1 MLNSVLFLVSQAI
14 VNNTNRSPG
23 ARVRLG
29 VITENQY
36 LLTGITFM
44 VGSEKV
50 LSEMIDAIS
59 LLPEHWLRFPDCCD
73 FLITD
78 NRMKNALL
86 LLPQEYYRAGSFS
99 GRDVLPGS
107 LLSELHLIARHES
120 VQPRGYMRLGKSDF
134 TTRER
139 ELLAL
144 FSEGMSIKNILNT
157 GRFSAKEI
165 SHYKQI
171 IKRKA
176 HCQSDVELLSALA
189 LSRQIRHTAGEF
201 KVPGNAFGYERFL
214 HKEFIANNQ
223 KEIQAMKLNY
233 LILTI
238 MLVTAGATTV
248 TVAAAEPQAG
258 TVPVAEQSAAE
269 PSLQQSSLMPSTLTQ
284 QANNT
289 PPSAQG
295 FTPEQEAQ
303 IGEIAKNYLLAHPGL
318 LIEVSQKLEARQQA
332 EQLTAMTQAVLRHQD
347 ALLDDKST
355 PSYGPADAK
364 VAFIEF
370 FDYQCSVCARQAP
383 VIESLMKANPQVRY
397 VFKEWPI
404 FAQRWEPS
412 LTAAKTGL
420 QVWNLKGADAYL
432 TYHNALFATGHDE
445 GKLTNADISGATN
458 SGGKLKGN
466 NNGLLEALSRTDVLA
481 QNLGLRGT
489 PGMIVMPVNGA
500 SADNVTVIP
509 GGASQS
515 RLQAAIDKASSLNI
529 AAKSFSPSK

>member
-1 MLNSVLFLVSQAI
+1 MLNSVLFLVSQAT

-29 VITENQY
+29 IITENQY
-36 LLTGITFM
+36 LLTGITLM
-44 VGSEKV
+44 VGCEKV
-50 LSEMIDAIS
+50 LSEMIDVIS
-59 LLPEHWLRFPDCCD
+59 LLPENWLRYPDCCD

-78 NRMKNALL
+78 NRMKTALL

-107 LLSELHLIARHES
+107 LFSVLHLIACHES
-120 VQPRGYMRLGKSDF
+120 VQPRGDIRLGKSGF
-134 TTRER
+134 TTKER
-139 ELLAL
+139 ELLAF
-144 FSEGMSIKNILNT
+144 FSEGISVKNIHNT
-157 GRFSAKEI
+157 GRFSVKEI

-176 HCQSDVELLSALA
+176 DCHSDVELFSALA
-189 LSRQIRHTAGEF
+189 LLRKVRHTAGEF
-201 KVPGNAFGYERFL
+201 KVPGSAFGHERFL

-223 KEIQAMKLNY
+223 KKILAMKLNN
-233 LILTI
+233 LTLNI
-238 MLVTAGATTV
+238 MLVTSGVTTV
-248 TVAAAEPQAG
+248 AVAEPQTG
-258 TVPVAEQSAAE
+258 TVPVAEQSADE

-289 PPSAQG
+289 PPSSQG

-303 IGEIAKNYLLAHPGL
+303 IGEIAKNYLLAHPGV
-318 LIEVSQKLEARQQA
+318 LIEVGQKLEARQQA
-332 EQLTAMTQAVLRHQD
+332 EQLTAMSQAVLRHQD
-347 ALLDDKST
+347 ALLDGKFT
-355 PSYGPADAK
+355 PSFGPSDAK

-383 VIESLMKANPQVRY
+383 VIESLMKVNPHVRY

-404 FAQRWEPS
+404 FAQRWESS

-420 QVWNLKGADAYL
+420 QVWNLEGAVAYL

-445 GKLTNADISGATN
+445 GKLTNADIFGATN
-458 SGGKLKGN
+458 SGGKLKEN